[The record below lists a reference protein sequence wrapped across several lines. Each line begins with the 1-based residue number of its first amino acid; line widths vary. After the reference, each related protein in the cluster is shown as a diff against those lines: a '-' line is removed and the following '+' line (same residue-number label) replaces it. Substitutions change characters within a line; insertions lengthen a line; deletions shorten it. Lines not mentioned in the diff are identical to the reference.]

1 MQALA
6 ALDVVQTDAPPSPHE
21 QIRATA
27 LQLFVDQGFHSVSL
41 RQLAAAV
48 GMQAGS
54 LYNHIESKDALLFEL
69 IEHYENALLL
79 ALPGKRLVVSDPL
92 KALSAF
98 IRNHVTFTSEHR
110 QRWLLARLE
119 FRCLTADQQ
128 RHIQALRD
136 QIASRLAAILQ
147 AGIEQERFVRVP
159 VSTMV
164 PCMLA
169 MLNEISSWHSPGHN
183 PSLAAT
189 VGLHTKMIHG
199 VLLPS
204 SFGQGGTSAER

>member
-6 ALDVVQTDAPPSPHE
+6 ALDVMQTDAPPSPHE
-21 QIRATA
+21 QIRTTA
-27 LQLFVDQGFHSVSL
+27 LQLFVAQGFQSVSL
-41 RQLAAAV
+41 RQLATAV

-69 IEHYENALLL
+69 IEQYENDLLL
-79 ALPGKRLVVSDPL
+79 ALPGKRLMVGDPL
-92 KALSAF
+92 KALNVF
-98 IRNHVTFTSEHR
+98 IRSHVLFTSEHR

-119 FRCLTADQQ
+119 FRCLTAEQQ
-128 RHIQALRD
+128 RHVQRVRG
-136 QIASRLAAILQ
+136 QIASRLTAILQ
-147 AGIEQERFVRVP
+147 AGMDQERFVRVP
-159 VSTMV
+159 VDTMV

-204 SFGQGGTSAER
+204 SLGQRADATEH

>member
-6 ALDVVQTDAPPSPHE
+6 ALDVMQTDAPPSPHE
-21 QIRATA
+21 QIRAIA
-27 LQLFVDQGFHSVSL
+27 LQLFVAQGFQSVSL
-41 RQLAAAV
+41 RQLATAV

-69 IEHYENALLL
+69 IEQYENDLLL
-79 ALPGKRLVVSDPL
+79 ALPGKRLVVGDPL
-92 KALSAF
+92 KALNAF
-98 IRNHVTFTSEHR
+98 IRSHVLFTSEHR

-119 FRCLTADQQ
+119 FRCLTAEQQ
-128 RHIQALRD
+128 RHVQRVRD
-136 QIASRLAAILQ
+136 QVASRLTAILQ
-147 AGIEQERFVRVP
+147 AGMDQARFVRVP
-159 VSTMV
+159 VDTMV

-204 SFGQGGTSAER
+204 ALE